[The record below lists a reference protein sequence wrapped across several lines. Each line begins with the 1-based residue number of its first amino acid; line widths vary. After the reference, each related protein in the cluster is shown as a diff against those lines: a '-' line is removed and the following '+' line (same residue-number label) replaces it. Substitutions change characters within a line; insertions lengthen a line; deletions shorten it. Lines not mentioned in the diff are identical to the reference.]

1 MRAPG
6 SRPSPARRSAHAT
19 RRRASPSAFGQGS
32 SIDAFNA
39 DGLTRLG
46 LALNQEQLQALRR
59 HCALVERWN
68 PVASLVGAA
77 DVPRLFPRH
86 VLDSLSLVPALAGRN
101 GAAPAPENGWPAA
114 GGIRHAQA
122 PPRLADFG
130 SGAGLP
136 GIPLAIALP
145 WLAVTLIERNAKK
158 CRFLRRARSELALPN
173 LQVRQGD
180 FRETPPGS
188 FNFVAARAVLPPPA
202 LWRQARA
209 ALIPGGSLLAL
220 DRVTRAPP
228 TEASGDG
235 DADAFPGG
243 SLERRWVE
251 MPALKAWH
259 GILKVRKH

>member
-1 MRAPG
+1 MRTAHAAG
-6 SRPSPARRSAHAT
+6 RSAAQG
-19 RRRASPSAFGQGS
+19 AFGQGS
-32 SIDAFNA
+32 RIDAFNA

-46 LALNQEQLQALRR
+46 LALNQQQLQALRR

-68 PVASLVGAA
+68 PVAGLVGAA
-77 DVPRLFPRH
+77 DVPRLFARH
-86 VLDSLSLVPALAGRN
+86 VLDSLSLASALA
-101 GAAPAPENGWPAA
+101 PESGWPMA

-122 PPRLADFG
+122 PQRLADFG

-145 WLAVTLIERNAKK
+145 WLAVTLIERSAKK
-158 CRFLRRARSELALPN
+158 CRFLQRARSELALPN
-173 LQVRQGD
+173 LQVLQGD
-180 FRETPPGS
+180 FRETPPGR

-228 TEASGDG
+228 TEASGGHDT
-235 DADAFPGG
+235 DAFPGG
-243 SLERRWVE
+243 SVERHWVE

-259 GILKVRKH
+259 GILKVKKH

>member
-1 MRAPG
+1 MRT
-6 SRPSPARRSAHAT
+6 AHAAG
-19 RRRASPSAFGQGS
+19 RRATQGAFGQGS
-32 SIDAFNA
+32 RIDAGNA

-46 LALNQEQLQALRR
+46 LALNQQQLQALRR

-68 PVASLVGAA
+68 PVAGLVGAA
-77 DVPRLFPRH
+77 DVPRLFARH
-86 VLDSLSLVPALAGRN
+86 VLDSLSLASALA
-101 GAAPAPENGWPAA
+101 PESGWPMA
-114 GGIRHAQA
+114 GGIRHEQA
-122 PPRLADFG
+122 PLRLADFG

-145 WLAVTLIERNAKK
+145 WLAVTLIERSAKK
-158 CRFLRRARSELALPN
+158 CRFLRRAQSELALPN
-173 LQVRQGD
+173 LQVLQGD

-235 DADAFPGG
+235 DAFPGG
-243 SLERRWVE
+243 SVERHWME

-259 GILKVRKH
+259 GILKVKKH

>member
-1 MRAPG
+1 MRAPD
-6 SRPSPARRSAHAT
+6 SRPSPARRSAIAAG
-19 RRRASPSAFGQGS
+19 RRAAQDAFGQGS

-39 DGLTRLG
+39 DALTRLG

-59 HCALVERWN
+59 HCTLVERWN
-68 PVASLVGAA
+68 PVAGLVGAA

-86 VLDSLSLVPALAGRN
+86 VLDSLSLASALAGRN
-101 GAAPAPENGWPAA
+101 GAAPESGWPAA
-114 GGIRHAQA
+114 NGIRHAQA

-145 WLAVTLIERNAKK
+145 WLAVTLIERSAKK

-228 TEASGDG
+228 MEASGE
-235 DADAFPGG
+235 ADAFPGG
-243 SLERRWVE
+243 SVERRWVE